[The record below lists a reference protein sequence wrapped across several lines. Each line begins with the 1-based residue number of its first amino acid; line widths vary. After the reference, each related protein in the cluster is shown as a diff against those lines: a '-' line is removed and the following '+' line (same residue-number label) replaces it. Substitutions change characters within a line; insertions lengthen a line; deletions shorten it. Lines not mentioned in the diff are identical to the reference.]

1 MWNSNGSTNTTYS
14 YGATSTSFNRLYS
27 AGSTSYT
34 YDNNGNIKTE
44 TTGSVTKYY
53 SYDFENRLTK
63 VTQGSSTLG
72 SYGYSPNGVR
82 VLSIESGSS
91 TVSLNMGVNVIYEK
105 TIGQSSSNDYVFA
118 DGLLIVK
125 LSGGTVYYYHQDN
138 LGNTRLVT
146 VGSQIQY
153 SSSYQP
159 YGPAYH
165 PSGTDPVYKYTRKPQ
180 SPATGLYYYGARWYN
195 TTLGR
200 FLTRDPFRGR
210 ATEPQT
216 MNPYSYVSNRPMT
229 MVDPTGMLSTSL
241 NYNRMVSCP
250 TDFWGNL
257 ACKITHSPMPVVGGV
272 MGGITLGVDAAPYVA
287 EGITYVGVGLGGLLA
302 ADELGSLGGGSATTG
317 IGVRS
322 TGSSSRGGDAVLRND
337 HAGIVNPGPN
347 VGSSV
352 QGSSLERLPDYE
364 IANVGGGPKYGE
376 PARTPDEGR
385 GWGQEKLPK
394 EEPGGASTPWAILCG
409 LSTAMGVGLGFE
421 INAVTSN
428 SGYAYPVE
436 GGVGGLV
443 LCTAAYAK
451 WGR

>member
-1 MWNSNGSTNTTYS
+1 MSSNRTRTILVAGITISRLSNTLLDLRYSYDNVGNILSIYNSTSTESYTFDALNRLKSTTGTWGTLKYGYNATGDRLWMWNSNGSTNTTYS

-91 TVSLNMGVNVIYEK
+91 TVSLSMGVNVIYEK

-125 LSGGTVYYYHQDN
+125 LSGGTVYYYHQDH

-216 MNPYSYVSNRPMT
+216 CSRFTLPVRTGSWRRLSRSAGDRYSQ
-229 MVDPTGMLSTSL
+229 
-241 NYNRMVSCP
+241 
-250 TDFWGNL
+250 
-257 ACKITHSPMPVVGGV
+257 GV
-272 MGGITLGVDAAPYVA
+272 A
-287 EGITYVGVGLGGLLA
+287 
-302 ADELGSLGGGSATTG
+302 
-317 IGVRS
+317 GVRQQRAQS
-322 TGSSSRGGDAVLRND
+322 VPIHGD
-337 HAGIVNPGPN
+337 
-347 VGSSV
+347 
-352 QGSSLERLPDYE
+352 
-364 IANVGGGPKYGE
+364 
-376 PARTPDEGR
+376 
-385 GWGQEKLPK
+385 
-394 EEPGGASTPWAILCG
+394 
-409 LSTAMGVGLGFE
+409 
-421 INAVTSN
+421 
-428 SGYAYPVE
+428 
-436 GGVGGLV
+436 
-443 LCTAAYAK
+443 
-451 WGR
+451 

>member
-1 MWNSNGSTNTTYS
+1 MNFRSLDALNRVTGLTTNGASANLAYAANLKLKNISYGNNVQQAYTYDSRGRPARITISRLSNTLLDLRYSYDNVGNILSIYNSTSTESYTFDALNRLKSTTGTWGTLKYGYNATGDRLWMWSSNGSTNTTYS

-27 AGSTSYT
+27 AGSTSYS

-91 TVSLNMGVNVIYEK
+91 TVSVSTGVNVIYEK
-105 TIGQSSSNDYVFA
+105 TIGQSTSNDYMFA

-125 LSGGTVYYYHQDN
+125 LSGGTVYYYHQDH

-200 FLTRDPFRGR
+200 FP
-210 ATEPQT
+210 
-216 MNPYSYVSNRPMT
+216 N
-229 MVDPTGMLSTSL
+229 
-241 NYNRMVSCP
+241 
-250 TDFWGNL
+250 
-257 ACKITHSPMPVVGGV
+257 
-272 MGGITLGVDAAPYVA
+272 
-287 EGITYVGVGLGGLLA
+287 
-302 ADELGSLGGGSATTG
+302 
-317 IGVRS
+317 
-322 TGSSSRGGDAVLRND
+322 TGSEEWTINITTKSQPVHLCSQQSTKIHRPHRNRELRFVERRLSRKECG
-337 HAGIVNPGPN
+337 
-347 VGSSV
+347 
-352 QGSSLERLPDYE
+352 QQ
-364 IANVGGGPKYGE
+364 
-376 PARTPDEGR
+376 
-385 GWGQEKLPK
+385 WG
-394 EEPGGASTPWAILCG
+394 
-409 LSTAMGVGLGFE
+409 
-421 INAVTSN
+421 
-428 SGYAYPVE
+428 
-436 GGVGGLV
+436 
-443 LCTAAYAK
+443 
-451 WGR
+451 